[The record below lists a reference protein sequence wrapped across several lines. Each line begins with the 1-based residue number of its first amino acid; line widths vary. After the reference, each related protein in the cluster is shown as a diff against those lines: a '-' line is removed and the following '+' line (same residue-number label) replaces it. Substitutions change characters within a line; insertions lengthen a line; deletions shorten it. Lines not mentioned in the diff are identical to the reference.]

1 MYDLY
6 KTIES
11 LCKIKGINIT
21 TMCKESGASRGSLTD
36 LKNKRKKSLS
46 ADTLSRI
53 ADYFG
58 VTVDFLLGKELPW
71 DAAAMELGVFINQDA
86 GHHVKKDLSAKSDEV
101 TFDDFTY
108 ALHNQSKELNDANK
122 EKLLDMARM
131 LKLAQ
136 DAQKNK

>member
-1 MYDLY
+1 MFFDNYLN
-6 KTIES
+6 
-11 LCKIKGINIT
+11 LCNKSGKAPT
-21 TMCKESGASRGSLTD
+21 TVAVELGLQKSSVTKWSRGGMPTAA
-36 LKNKRKKSLS
+36 NQKK
-46 ADTLSRI
+46 I

-58 VTVDFLLGKELPW
+58 VTVDYLLGNEQKENPT
-71 DAAAMELGVFINQDA
+71 
-86 GHHVKKDLSAKSDEV
+86 AKSDEV

>member
-1 MYDLY
+1 MFYDVFVN
-6 KTIES
+6 
-11 LCKIKGINIT
+11 LCNKVGKSPSAVAVEIGFQKSVVTRWKKNNVTPTDANLAKI
-21 TMCKESGASRGSLTD
+21 AS
-36 LKNKRKKSLS
+36 
-46 ADTLSRI
+46 
-53 ADYFG
+53 YFG
-58 VTVDFLLGKELPW
+58 VTVDFLLTGEQKENPT
-71 DAAAMELGVFINQDA
+71 
-86 GHHVKKDLSAKSDEV
+86 AKSDEV

>member
-1 MYDLY
+1 MDEMLARILECMGPGHGAGKELADFLGVSPNVITNWKNGSNRSYRKYL
-6 KTIES
+6 S
-11 LCKIKGINIT
+11 L
-21 TMCKESGASRGSLTD
+21 
-36 LKNKRKKSLS
+36 
-46 ADTLSRI
+46 I
-53 ADYFG
+53 AEHYG
-58 VTVDFLLGKELPW
+58 VTVDYLLTGKQKENPT
-71 DAAAMELGVFINQDA
+71 
-86 GHHVKKDLSAKSDEV
+86 AKSDEV

>member
-6 KTIES
+6 ETIEK
-11 LCKIKGINIT
+11 LCKLRGVNIT
-21 TMCKESGASRGSLTD
+21 AMCKESGASRGSLTD
-36 LKNKRKKSLS
+36 LKNGRKKSLS

-53 ADYFG
+53 AEYFN
-58 VTVDFLLGKELPW
+58 VTVDYLLTGEQKESL
-71 DAAAMELGVFINQDA
+71 A
-86 GHHVKKDLSAKSDEV
+86 AKSDEV

-108 ALHNQSKELNDANK
+108 ALHNQSKDLNDANK

>member
-1 MYDLY
+1 MFFDNYC
-6 KTIES
+6 E
-11 LCKIKGINIT
+11 LCKIKGKSPT
-21 TMCKESGASRGSLTD
+21 GAALEIG
-36 LKNKRKKSLS
+36 
-46 ADTLSRI
+46 LSRSAVSAWRNTTRLPQAAQLQKI

-58 VTVDFLLGKELPW
+58 VTIDQLLDGEQKENH
-71 DAAAMELGVFINQDA
+71 A
-86 GHHVKKDLSAKSDEV
+86 AKSDEV

>member
-1 MYDLY
+1 MFYDRFA
-6 KTIES
+6 K
-11 LCKIKGINIT
+11 LCKSKGV
-21 TMCKESGASRGSLTD
+21 SD
-36 LKNKRKKSLS
+36 NKACIAIGVNRS
-46 ADTLSRI
+46 AVAKWKQGGTPNGTTLSKM

-58 VTVDFLLGKELPW
+58 VTVDYLLNGEQKENP
-71 DAAAMELGVFINQDA
+71 V
-86 GHHVKKDLSAKSDEV
+86 AKSDEV

-108 ALHNQSKELNDANK
+108 ALHNQSKDLNDANK